1 LKSIENV
8 YDMSPIALVAALVP
22 SAALMWFF
30 HSRDHHPEP
39 ARVLWATFFLGIA
52 SIVPISIVTGY
63 LESAVDFIHADN
75 IYLHGTLTAFL
86 VAAVPEEFFKYV
98 ILLRYSIQ
106 HDQFDEPMDGIVYGV
121 AASLGFATLENILYV
136 ADGGMNV
143 AFSRAVTAVPA
154 HAMIGAIMGYFA
166 GQAIFR
172 PEKAK
177 RFNRLALG
185 CAVMLHGLYDAPL
198 MIIDNAI
205 RSGVGLAGYTHGI
218 LIILFAAVLLTE
230 IAWAMWLVMRLRSQ
244 QIDEPNA
251 QLSKQ
256 WHRICFR
263 IIFGVVLTAGAVMIL
278 GFWMILLLEN
288 GGVGINLQINRSLL
302 LTAALSGL
310 SGGMLLRSG
319 LKAKKE
325 FDASF

>member
-1 LKSIENV
+1 
-8 YDMSPIALVAALVP
+8 MSPMALGAALVP

-30 HSRDHHPEP
+30 HSRDVHPEP
-39 ARVLWATFFLGIA
+39 ARVLWVTFFLGIA
-52 SIVPISIVTGY
+52 AIVPISIVAGY
-63 LESAVDFIHADN
+63 LESAVDFIDADN
-75 IYLHGTLTAFL
+75 VYLHGTLTAFF

-98 ILLRYSIQ
+98 TLLGYSMQ

-136 ADGGMNV
+136 ADGGMNL
-143 AFSRAVTAVPA
+143 ALARAVTAVPG
-154 HAMIGAIMGYFA
+154 HAMMGAIMGYFA
-166 GQAIFR
+166 GQARFR

-185 CAVMLHGLYDAPL
+185 CAVMLHGIYDAPL
-198 MIIDNAI
+198 MIIHNAR
-205 RSGVGLAGYTHGI
+205 RSGIGLPGYTHGI

-230 IAWAMWLVMRLRSQ
+230 IVWAMWLVMRLRSQ
-244 QIDEPNA
+244 QLNEPNA

-256 WHRICFR
+256 WHRIWFC
-263 IIFGVVLTAGAVMIL
+263 IISGVVLTAGAVMVL
-278 GFWMILLLEN
+278 GFWIVLLLEN
-288 GGVGINLQINRSLL
+288 DGAGINLQINPFLL

>member
-1 LKSIENV
+1 
-8 YDMSPIALVAALVP
+8 MSPMALGAALVP

-30 HSRDHHPEP
+30 HSRDVHPEP
-39 ARVLWATFFLGIA
+39 ARVLWVTFFLGIA
-52 SIVPISIVTGY
+52 ATVPISFVGGY
-63 LESAVDFIHADN
+63 LKSAIDFIHADN
-75 IYLHGTLTAFL
+75 IYLHGTLTAFF
-86 VAAVPEEFFKYV
+86 VAAVPEEFSKFV
-98 ILLRYSIQ
+98 VLLAYSME
-106 HDQFDEPMDGIVYGV
+106 HDQFDEPMDGVVYGV

-136 ADGGMNV
+136 ADWGMDV
-143 AFSRAVTAVPA
+143 ALSRAVTAVPG
-154 HAMIGAIMGYFA
+154 HAMMGAIMGYFA
-166 GQAIFR
+166 GQAHFR
-172 PEKAK
+172 PEKAR

-205 RSGVGLAGYTHGI
+205 RSGIGLGGYAYGI

-230 IAWAMWLVMRLRSQ
+230 IIWAMWLVMRLRSQ
-244 QIDEPNA
+244 QLNEPSA

-256 WHRICFR
+256 WHRMWFR
-263 IIFGVVLTAGAVMIL
+263 IISGVVLTAGAVMIL
-278 GFWMILLLEN
+278 GFWIVLLLEN
-288 GGVGINLQINRSLL
+288 DGAGIDLQINPYLL